1 MRDVRIRPGKA
12 LARPP
17 FAAIG
22 LAVGA
27 AVLVGFAFVASSW
40 LEGPSFVPRLTID
53 NPTVY
58 QLEVELGRPGHD
70 AVVGLGPIRRESTR
84 HFEEVGDQGD
94 RCVFRFSYGGQP
106 GGELVVSRAQL
117 EEARWRIV
125 VPTQV
130 GDRLRDA
137 GLPPSGR

>member
-12 LARPP
+12 LTRRP

-22 LAVGA
+22 LAVGG

-40 LEGPSFVPRLTID
+40 LQGPSFVPRLTID

-58 QLEVELGRPGHD
+58 QLEVEVGRPGQD

-84 HFEEVGDQGD
+84 RFEEVGDQGD
-94 RCVFRFSYGGQP
+94 RWVFRFSYGGRDA
-106 GGELVVSRAQL
+106 GDLVSTRAQL
-117 EEARWRIV
+117 EQAQWRIV
-125 VPTQV
+125 VPQEV